1 MLEAQQ
7 LLESTVK
14 DETFDER
21 TAIIDSWLTKTGGYA
36 KDMTLRDRIAIAA
49 MPIAA
54 NGLSTAVDRYE
65 LRIASAAYKIA
76 DAMLERRHAAQ

>member
-1 MLEAQQ
+1 MEAQQ
-7 LLESTVK
+7 LLESKVK
-14 DETFDER
+14 DLPITMADE
-21 TAIIDSWLTKTGGYA
+21 IDGWLAKTGGYA
-36 KDMTLRDRIAIAA
+36 KDMCLRDRIAIAA